1 MCISTALKPWERKR
15 IISCHNHNE
24 TAGPN
29 WALTGGKAVFLQP
42 RDAHAP
48 PLAQVSV
55 RVGCHP
61 LLIALVVLPLCLQ
74 IRARETG
81 LCFPSFCLLWS
92 RFCFCKA
99 LHPGDSFLR
108 SVRTPGV
115 YRIACYGGLITE
127 GESFPQLYG
136 A

>member
-1 MCISTALKPWERKR
+1 MCISTVLKPWERKR

-29 WALTGGKAVFLQP
+29 WALAGGKAVFLQP
-42 RDAHAP
+42 RAAYDP

-81 LCFPSFCLLWS
+81 LCFPHFA
-92 RFCFCKA
+92 FF
-99 LHPGDSFLR
+99 
-108 SVRTPGV
+108 
-115 YRIACYGGLITE
+115 
-127 GESFPQLYG
+127 G
-136 A
+136 ADFVSAKPCILEIPSCDL